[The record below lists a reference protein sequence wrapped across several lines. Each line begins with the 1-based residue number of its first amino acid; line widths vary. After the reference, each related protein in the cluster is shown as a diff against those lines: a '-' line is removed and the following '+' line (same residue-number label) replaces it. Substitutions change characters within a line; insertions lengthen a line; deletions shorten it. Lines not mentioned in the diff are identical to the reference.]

1 MSRNV
6 SEIHS
11 PASISGFEIGDK
23 LCVMY
28 IHVNETSAILRAEWA
43 RIVELEIG
51 WKPETPI

>member
-51 WKPETPI
+51 